1 MSESALRV
9 FDAATRGGMTITPQ
23 VLVVAIRTAMMECRD
38 EMGQVSSTKMFE
50 LTCDIENITS

>member
-23 VLVVAIRTAMMECRD
+23 VIVVAIRAAMMECRD
-38 EMGQVSSTKMFE
+38 EMGQVSSAKMFE
-50 LTCDIENITS
+50 LTCDIENITL